1 MRNMTLSGAAIDLLA
16 PKITSVLNTD
26 AELDR
31 IVHASTGDRL
41 YEKYVGKGLPLEAT
55 VVQLL
60 NVLDQN
66 GTADIFLAHLCQR
79 KPGRQ
84 DLRSAVLT
92 QVPSVKDLESLPDH
106 QIDISAQVGGAVQAD
121 APSNALAPGFEKN
134 LRPLIPA
141 LDIHLWIAELLKV
154 ERQICRIEEN
164 DLPLGT
170 GFLVGTDLVLTNWH
184 VAAGEDGKCK
194 RGLSCRFDYMRLE
207 DRIGLGKT
215 IAIQPDGCLAFS
227 NYAADTASSEPSD
240 LLDFALL
247 KLEEPVGL
255 DEFGQ
260 KRRGWVAVPPAA
272 KHPGKDEPLIIVQHP
287 LGQPM
292 KLALDT
298 SSVIGLNPSGNR
310 LQYKTNTEPGS
321 SGSPCFTIDW
331 KLVAIHGA
339 SATARNGEEVNQGTP
354 IDLVAASIRKQRAEV
369 QL

>member
-1 MRNMTLSGAAIDLLA
+1 MTLGGTAIDLLA
-16 PKITSVLNTD
+16 PKITSTLNTD

-66 GTADIFLAHLCQR
+66 GTVDLFLVHLCQR

-84 DLRSAVLT
+84 DLRDLVQTL
-92 QVPSVKDLESLPDH
+92 VPSVKDVESLSRH
-106 QIDISAQVGGAVQAD
+106 QIDISAQAGGTVQRD

-134 LRPLIPA
+134 LRPLIPT

-164 DLPLGT
+164 DQPLGT
-170 GFLVGTDLVLTNWH
+170 GFLVGKDLVLTNWH
-184 VAAGEDGKCK
+184 VAVDGDGKCK
-194 RGLSCRFDYMRLE
+194 SNLHCRFDYMRLA
-207 DRIGLGKT
+207 DRVGLGKSV
-215 IAIQPDGCLAFS
+215 AVEKEGCLAFS
-227 NYAADTASSEPSD
+227 DFAGDVSAKPSD
-240 LLDFALL
+240 LLDFVLL
-247 KLEEPVGL
+247 KLAQPVGL
-255 DEFGQ
+255 DKVDKQ
-260 KRRGWVAVPPAA
+260 QRGWVAVPSKATQPT
-272 KHPGKDEPLIIVQHP
+272 KDEPLIIVQHP

-292 KLALDT
+292 KIALDT
-298 SSVIGLNPSGNR
+298 SSVIGLNPTGNR

-331 KLVAIHGA
+331 KLVAVHGA
-339 SATARNGEEVNQGTP
+339 SATDQAGDEVNQGTP